1 MVAVDNRE
9 ASLPKTVSR
18 ARESLAGPIDT
29 MLTTTIPSQVALG
42 DPGYPTRL
50 AVLGDAPGTLW
61 FVGRLPAPE
70 APAIAIVGSRAA
82 TGAGRTR
89 ARSWAAALARRGFV
103 VISGG
108 AFGIDA
114 AAHEGAL
121 DADAA
126 TFAVL
131 GCGADVVYPD
141 RHTRLFARIAT
152 RGGLLSE
159 LPPGTPPRPWHFPRR
174 NRLIAALADTVLV
187 VEAAPRSG
195 ALITATLAEERGQRL
210 LAAPGSPGTDALIA
224 RGAVPVTSV
233 ETLGDALEGRAV
245 PPPPPIPPRHEALLT
260 ALGDGAHSPGALAQ
274 RLGLSL
280 PSVMGLL
287 MEAELAGRVRRAEG
301 SQYEVLRGH

>member
-1 MVAVDNRE
+1 MVAVDNPE

-18 ARESLAGPIDT
+18 ARQPVAGRIDM
-29 MLTTTIPSQVALG
+29 MLPTTLPSQVALR

-50 AVLGDAPGTLW
+50 AGLRDAPGTLW

-114 AAHEGAL
+114 AAHEGAFY
-121 DADAA
+121 ADAA
-126 TFAVL
+126 RFSVL

-141 RHTRLFARIAT
+141 RHTRLFARIAAS
-152 RGGLLSE
+152 GGLLSE
-159 LPPGTPPRPWHFPRR
+159 LPPGTVPRPWHFPRR
-174 NRLIAALADTVLV
+174 NRLIAALAGTVPV

-195 ALITATLAEERGQRL
+195 ALITATLAEERGQGL

-224 RGAVPVTSV
+224 
-233 ETLGDALEGRAV
+233 
-245 PPPPPIPPRHEALLT
+245 
-260 ALGDGAHSPGALAQ
+260 
-274 RLGLSL
+274 
-280 PSVMGLL
+280 
-287 MEAELAGRVRRAEG
+287 
-301 SQYEVLRGH
+301 